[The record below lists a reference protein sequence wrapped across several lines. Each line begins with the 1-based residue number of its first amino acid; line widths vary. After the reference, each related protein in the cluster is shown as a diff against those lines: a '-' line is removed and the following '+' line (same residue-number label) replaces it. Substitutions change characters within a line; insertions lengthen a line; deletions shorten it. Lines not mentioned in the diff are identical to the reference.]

1 MECTFD
7 NSAGLEF
14 CDIGANL
21 TDRMYSGEYNGKQK
35 HEPDLEAVVARAGAA
50 GVRRLMITGGCLED
64 AGAALAMARSAGTDG
79 VGLFCTV
86 GVHPTRASEFEASG
100 DPERHLAQ
108 LLKLAQDGMET
119 GHVVAIG
126 ECGLC
131 VHALRVLG
139 HPDTHSQFP
148 APEHAID

>member
-1 MECTFD
+1 M
-7 NSAGLEF
+7 
-14 CDIGANL
+14 
-21 TDRMYSGEYNGKQK
+21 
-35 HEPDLEAVVARAGAA
+35 
-50 GVRRLMITGGCLED
+50 
-64 AGAALAMARSAGTDG
+64 
-79 VGLFCTV
+79 
-86 GVHPTRASEFEASG
+86 HPTRASEFEASG

-108 LLKLAQDGMET
+108 LLKLAQDGMGT

-148 APEHAID
+148 ASEHAID

>member
-1 MECTFD
+1 MISEIF
-7 NSAGLEF
+7 
-14 CDIGANL
+14 
-21 TDRMYSGEYNGKQK
+21 
-35 HEPDLEAVVARAGAA
+35 
-50 GVRRLMITGGCLED
+50 VRT
-64 AGAALAMARSAGTDG
+64 
-79 VGLFCTV
+79 

-131 VHALRVLG
+131 VHA
-139 HPDTHSQFP
+139 P
-148 APEHAID
+148 ALATRCLS

>member
-1 MECTFD
+1 MAPSC
-7 NSAGLEF
+7 SARLVIRTNIPEGLG
-14 CDIGANL
+14 C
-21 TDRMYSGEYNGKQK
+21 
-35 HEPDLEAVVARAGAA
+35 VAKMISEIF
-50 GVRRLMITGGCLED
+50 VRT
-64 AGAALAMARSAGTDG
+64 
-79 VGLFCTV
+79 